1 MSWKKKILLGVI
13 ILSILSLFVD
23 LEPKDTHISIEHP
36 SEVETIEKKPAQTEN
51 PDESITTEKPVTD
64 EESQT
69 NDEYYLLTVDGGDIL
84 ADALCK
90 QGLLWKKTIGNSAC
104 TYYQITDEDKW
115 FDFREDLS
123 VLGEAVDY
131 EIHVG

>member
-1 MSWKKKILLGVI
+1 M
-13 ILSILSLFVD
+13 
-23 LEPKDTHISIEHP
+23 
-36 SEVETIEKKPAQTEN
+36 
-51 PDESITTEKPVTD
+51 
-64 EESQT
+64 
-69 NDEYYLLTVDGGDIL
+69 

-90 QGLLWKKTIGNSAC
+90 QGLLWKKTIGNPAC